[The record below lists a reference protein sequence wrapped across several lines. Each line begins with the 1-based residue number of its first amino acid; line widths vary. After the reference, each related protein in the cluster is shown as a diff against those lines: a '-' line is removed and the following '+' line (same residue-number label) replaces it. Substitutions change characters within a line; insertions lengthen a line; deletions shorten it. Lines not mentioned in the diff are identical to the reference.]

1 MYAQALLIISRAL
14 VGFAW
19 VDNLYMAGLCCVLFC
34 VIIALIIQAL
44 DSRFRILI
52 CRVFREIVFYCN
64 IHDALG
70 LC

>member
-1 MYAQALLIISRAL
+1 MYAKALLIIIRAL

-19 VDNLYMAGLCCVLFC
+19 VDIYDWLYCVL
-34 VIIALIIQAL
+34 IALVIQAL
-44 DSRFRILI
+44 DSRFSSII
-52 CRVFREIVFYCN
+52 CHVFREILFYFN